1 MSLKCNFQHAFFIKL
16 EENKVQQN
24 IFNSFAAYDENI
36 ETAALWPPKAFPKDV
51 VKKIL

>member
-1 MSLKCNFQHAFFIKL
+1 MSLKCNFRHAFFIKL

-24 IFNSFAAYDENI
+24 IFNSFEAYDENI
-36 ETAALWPPKAFPKDV
+36 ETAAFWPPKAFPKDV